1 MSNRKKLNLRELAPM
16 QVAAPRGRIYGSVL
30 QTVGGTPMVRLPRLA
45 REERLVAD
53 LVLKL
58 EFFNPLGSV
67 KDRIGLG
74 MVLQAEEAAQIA
86 PGRTVLVEPT
96 SGNTGIALAFV
107 AAARGYRLIVTMPE
121 SASIERR
128 RMLRL
133 MDAQVELTPQKLG
146 MAGAIARANE
156 ILASTPDAWMP
167 RQFDNEANPA
177 IHEAT
182 TAEEIW
188 ADTEGQVDMV
198 VAGVG
203 TGGTLTGIARALR
216 PRRPGLRMIGVEPAE
231 SAVLSGDEPGP
242 HGIQGIGPGFAP
254 PVLDVAEI
262 DQVITVSEREAIAAS
277 RRCAR
282 LEGLPIGISAGGML
296 HVALALARAPE
307 NEGKLI
313 VGIVPSF
320 AERYLST
327 RAVRRAVAMPSPPT
341 PICSAIPTRWMDN
354 DVYGHVNNVVYY
366 SYFDTVINTYLIQ
379 HGGLGHP
386 CRSRADRAVRGIA
399 LPICRAAQLPGERGG
414 RIAGRDAW
422 PLQRALRHRPVRG
435 RRRRQP
441 AAEGWFVHVFV
452 DRATRRP
459 APIGEAMRA
468 AAADN

>member
-1 MSNRKKLNLRELAPM
+1 MSNRTQQENTTASINPAPAPAPTT
-16 QVAAPRGRIYGSVL
+16 AAPRGRIYDHFL
-30 QTVGGTPMVRLPRLA
+30 QTVGGTPLVRLPRLTQEDGLLA
-45 REERLVAD
+45 ELT
-53 LVLKL
+53 LKL

-74 MVLQAEEAAQIA
+74 MIDAAERAGEIT
-86 PGRTVLVEPT
+86 PGVSVLVEPT

-156 ILASTPDAWMP
+156 ILASTPHAWMP
-167 RQFDNEANPA
+167 RQFDNPANPA
-177 IHEAT
+177 VHEAT

-188 ADTEGQVDMV
+188 ADSAGRVDMV

-216 PRRPGLRMIGVEPAE
+216 PRRPGLVMIGVEPAE

-242 HGIQGIGPGFAP
+242 HGIQGIGPGFTP
-254 PVLDVAEI
+254 SVLDTAEI
-262 DQVITVSEREAIAAS
+262 DRIVTVSEREAIAAA

-282 LEGLPIGISAGGML
+282 LEGLPIGISSGGML
-296 HVALALARAPE
+296 HVALELARAPE
-307 NEGKLI
+307 NAGKLI

-327 RAVRRAVAMPSPPT
+327 ALFS
-341 PICSAIPTRWMDN
+341 
-354 DVYGHVNNVVYY
+354 
-366 SYFDTVINTYLIQ
+366 
-379 HGGLGHP
+379 GLG
-386 CRSRADRAVRGIA
+386 
-399 LPICRAAQLPGERGG
+399 
-414 RIAGRDAW
+414 
-422 PLQRALRHRPVRG
+422 
-435 RRRRQP
+435 
-441 AAEGWFVHVFV
+441 
-452 DRATRRP
+452 
-459 APIGEAMRA
+459 
-468 AAADN
+468 